1 MASSNSEKMIHLNIW
16 SYDKMLDPIEDCV
29 PWGYK
34 VSQDCKTEVLSLL
47 QFPCD
52 SSEFPTLCFAH
63 FPIEQK
69 TKSDK
74 FNSGYKWHFD
84 GRKAFAV
91 LAVQQGLLLLLSKLQ
106 IEAK

>member
-47 QFPCD
+47 QFPCG
-52 SSEFPTLCFAH
+52 FGCTH
-63 FPIEQK
+63 Q
-69 TKSDK
+69 
-74 FNSGYKWHFD
+74 NSQPF
-84 GRKAFAV
+84 V
-91 LAVQQGLLLLLSKLQ
+91 LLLFL
-106 IEAK
+106 

>member
-47 QFPCD
+47 RFPCD
-52 SSEFPTLCFAH
+52 FGCTH
-63 FPIEQK
+63 Q
-69 TKSDK
+69 
-74 FNSGYKWHFD
+74 NSQPF
-84 GRKAFAV
+84 V
-91 LAVQQGLLLLLSKLQ
+91 LLIFL
-106 IEAK
+106 